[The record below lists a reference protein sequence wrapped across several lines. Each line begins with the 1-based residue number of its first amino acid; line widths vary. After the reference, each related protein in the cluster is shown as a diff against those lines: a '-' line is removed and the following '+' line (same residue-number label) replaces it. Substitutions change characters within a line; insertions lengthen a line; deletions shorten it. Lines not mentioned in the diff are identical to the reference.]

1 MSRILILATGL
12 LLNINL
18 FAQGKNDKPKLVVG
32 IVVDQMRNDY
42 LTRFSDLYSDD
53 GFMRLI
59 EEGFYGA
66 NHRFSYMPTTTAP
79 GHASVYTGTTPAIHG
94 IAGNDWYDP
103 VKKEG
108 IYCVQDKSVRS
119 VGVDNA
125 AGQMSP
131 RNLYVTTIT
140 DELELFWNMKSKV
153 VGVSLKDRGAILPA
167 GHVSDGA
174 YWYKDKKFITS
185 SFYMEELPKW
195 VQEFNEKNL
204 VDKYLDKGWEPLFD
218 LTAYRASLPDS
229 NVYEATY
236 AGEDYSTLP
245 KDFEALSVENNPN
258 DLVKTS
264 PWGNTLVL
272 AFGKEAI
279 LKEEMGKD
287 DITDFLAM
295 SFSSPDY
302 MGHAYGPRSL
312 EVQDMYLKLDLE
324 LAEFFKFL
332 DKEVG
337 NGNYTVM
344 LTADHGAADV
354 AQFSIDN
361 QLPGGY
367 FDKKNI
373 KKLLEEF
380 LLAYD
385 SLGKDMIETV
395 EGFHVFFNH
404 QLLKQSNIDSE
415 HLSRYLA
422 REMTKFPGI
431 YAAYSTYDA
440 RMSGATEFPLANLQ
454 RGVHPERSGDV
465 VFVLHSG
472 WMRYGKVGTTHG
484 TPWVYD
490 QNVPLLLYGHGVRK
504 GKLYRETN
512 TRDIAPTL
520 SVIMGVPFP
529 SGTTGSPVIEAI
541 YK

>member
-1 MSRILILATGL
+1 MSRILILLIG
-12 LLNINL
+12 IVMSKNL
-18 FAQGKNDKPKLVVG
+18 FAQSTKDKPKLVVG

-42 LTRFSDLYSDD
+42 LMRYADLYSKD
-53 GFMRLI
+53 GFKRLMDK
-59 EEGFYGA
+59 GFYGA

-94 IAGNDWYDP
+94 IAGNNWYDP
-103 VKKEG
+103 IKKEG
-108 IYCVQDKSVRS
+108 MYCVQDKSVKS
-119 VGVDNA
+119 VGSENA

-131 RNLYVTTIT
+131 RNLKTTTVT
-140 DELELFWNMKSKV
+140 DELELFWNKKSKV
-153 VGVSLKDRGAILPA
+153 IGVSLKDRGAVLPA
-167 GHVSDGA
+167 GHIPDGA

-185 SFYMEELPKW
+185 SFYLDELPEW

-204 VDKYLDKGWEPLFD
+204 VDKYIEKGWEPLFD
-218 LTAYRASLPDS
+218 IGVYGASLPDS
-229 NVYEATY
+229 NVYEATF

-245 KDFEALSVENNPN
+245 KDFKVLSLENNPN
-258 DLVKTS
+258 SLVKNS
-264 PWGNTLVL
+264 PWGNSLVL

-302 MGHAYGPRSL
+302 MGHAYGPRAL

-324 LAEFFKFL
+324 LAEFLKFL

-337 NGNYTVM
+337 KGNYTVM

-367 FDKKNI
+367 FDKKRT
-373 KKLLEEF
+373 KMLLEEV
-380 LLAYD
+380 LLDYD
-385 SLGKDMIETV
+385 TLGNAIIETL
-395 EGFHVFFNH
+395 EGFHIFFNH
-404 QLLKQSNIDSE
+404 ELLKQSNIDSE
-415 HLSRYLA
+415 HLSRYVA
-422 REMTKFPGI
+422 RELTKFPGI

-454 RGVHPERSGDV
+454 RGIHPERSGDI

-490 QNVPLLLYGHGVRK
+490 QNVPLLLYGHGIKK
-504 GKLYRETN
+504 GKTYRETN
-512 TRDIAPTL
+512 IRDIAPTL
-520 SVIMGVPFP
+520 SIIMGVPFP
-529 SGTTGSPVIEAI
+529 SGTTGSPVVEAI
-541 YK
+541 DD